1 MPVTTYEVY
10 TPTDLV
16 FAGNTVALVGG
27 YTGDNDVILTVDD
40 DDDVLNGDRF
50 RNEDGNDT
58 NQFGTAVLADGTVIG
73 GPAVTVYSEQQFS
86 LTAPGQDP
94 ITLYQIEIDSNP
106 ASTAGAGILVGYL
119 PSVPLVPGV
128 TYTFT
133 TSNTVAGNAPE
144 YPTIDGAICFTSD
157 SMIDTDAGPCR
168 AGALTPGTKIRTR
181 DNGYQPLRWIAR
193 RKLDRRDLEQAPAL
207 RPILF
212 EPHALGPLQPERA
225 MRLSPQ
231 HRVLVDTAANELLFG
246 SGQVLVPAKGL
257 TNGTSI
263 RVDDGVDGVE
273 YIHLMFDQHEIV
285 FADGVEA
292 ESFVPG
298 AWALQVLPPEARAEF
313 DALFPQFS
321 TDGVPGSYNAYPA
334 ISVREAALLSQPAAC
349 TDSPASPRL

>member
-1 MPVTTYEVY
+1 MPVTTYELY

-73 GPAVTVYSEQQFS
+73 GPAVTVYSEQQFA
-86 LTAPGQDP
+86 LTAPGEDP

-106 ASTAGAGILVGYL
+106 ASTSGNGILVGYL
-119 PSVPLVPGV
+119 PSVPLKPGV
-128 TYTFT
+128 TYTFS
-133 TSNTVAGNAPE
+133 TSNTVATNAPD
-144 YPTIDGAICFTSD
+144 YPTIDGAICFTAE
-157 SMIDTDAGPCR
+157 SMIDTEAGPCR
-168 AGALTPGTKIRTR
+168 AGALTPGTMIRTR

-193 RKLDRRDLEQAPAL
+193 RKLDCCDLEQAPAL

-212 EPHALGPLQPERA
+212 EPHALGPLQPERK

-231 HRVLVDTAANELLFG
+231 HRVLVNTAANELLFG
-246 SGQVLVPAKGL
+246 TGTVLAPAKGL
-257 TNGTSI
+257 TNGTTI
-263 RVDDGVDGVE
+263 RVDETAEEVE
-273 YIHLMFDQHEIV
+273 YIHLMFDDHQII
-285 FADGVEA
+285 FADGLEA

-298 AWALQVLPPEARAEF
+298 AWALRVLPQAAREEF
-313 DALFPQFS
+313 NALFPQFS
-321 TDGVPGSYNAYPA
+321 LDGAPDNYSAYPA
-334 ISVREAALLSQPAAC
+334 ISVREAALLEPRARC
-349 TDSPASPRL
+349 TDQSASHRV